1 MIVPALL
8 AVLALGAA
16 GCAPAPDAAV
26 RDIAADTTRA
36 RADSMALAIPDGAI
50 WYTLV
55 RDARAA
61 DGVPCEER
69 GLEIRRSGDTVAVPL
84 LYTRDVPTLL
94 DDTTASAR
102 IYRDCAPGD
111 LYRFDLRSGQPS
123 RVR

>member
-1 MIVPALL
+1 MIVPSLL
-8 AVLALGAA
+8 AILVLAAA
-16 GCAPAPDAAV
+16 GCAPTPEAAI
-26 RDIAADTTRA
+26 RDTAADTTDA

-55 RDARAA
+55 RDARSGKGAS
-61 DGVPCEER
+61 CEER

-102 IYRDCAPGD
+102 VYRDCAPGD

-123 RVR
+123 RVP